1 MKKIRLFHRTTTAFF
16 LAMLALALL
25 AAITLAQGPTLTI
38 VKSSILA
45 IDADSSGDVTPGDT
59 LEYTVVVTN
68 DTGAAVSG
76 LQFSD
81 VLDDNTALVAGSL
94 NISPLASDYSYNAVG
109 NTPLYVGGGTPSEVA
124 AYVPNETLLDGAVDA
139 QGDTLYINT
148 DETEVATAH
157 GKVTIYNT
165 GRFVYVPDTGY
176 SGTDSFTYTIR
187 DRITAGQGLTSTATV
202 TLNVSMPVWYVDDS
216 APAGGTGTARS
227 PLTDPNA
234 ADDLASAGHTIYVY
248 SGSYSGVNLT
258 LKDNQSLIGQGK
270 KLTVGSYD
278 LIAADT
284 APSLVSTSGSLLT
297 LANSNTVQSLNMTA
311 SGTAAVSAS
320 GKSGTTTFNTVNIV
334 TSGAATGVQLANQ
347 SGSFTFSSGS
357 ITGSSS
363 GYAVDVSGGA
373 TFGFDATPV
382 TKTSGG
388 AVKADSL
395 TGTLTFDAASPVTL
409 TGGTVAGVTAESLQG
424 NLTFN
429 GGLSA
434 STSATALNVTG
445 AVSGTR
451 QVTIANPV
459 GNPSLLSSS
468 AAAAISASNVTLN
481 AALSTLTSTN
491 SATYGMSLVDTGGT
505 LTATGGSITNPT
517 LNAVNLSG
525 GAGSVSFGG
534 SISDNNGT
542 NPLVNVANKTG
553 GTVSLSGSLSR
564 TGGNGIS
571 FQNNSGS
578 TRADLTGSGNT
589 FSSSSFDAIEMAGNT
604 NLTLLNISGGG
615 LTITTTSGMGITGSG
630 GGTISIAG
638 SNNTITTGGGTALA
652 LSNVSIANPGITLKS
667 VTTTN
672 ASTAISLNNTGA
684 AYGLTITGDG
694 TNARNASG
702 GTITGGNGPAV
713 NLVKAN
719 IISLRQMKFT
729 GASTGGN
736 TGICDG
742 SDNAGCN
749 AVIKMSEVSNI
760 SLAYLDIQNSS
771 STAINGAQV
780 NTSFSLTNSFLDNNG
795 DAAHEDG
802 LDLRNYAGT
811 VTLSGNTISGSL
823 ARNVYLRSDRDN
835 AATPTITISGNTFDS
850 PNAASPDRSGDGVV
864 IDLGNTGTAVN
875 ANVTLT
881 NNTFTDH
888 YFSAFELNNNGAG
901 TVSLVTLPGVNTLNN
916 NGYAFKLGL
925 GAAATGTLNFSIKGC
940 SISNNYGTAI
950 NLANNAATPAGR
962 FNGAVENNTISTNT
976 GDSAVNTIWLVSETA
991 GTNTVKVANNNVSNY
1006 NNIGISLEARGAS
1019 ILSATVSGNTVNTP
1033 LASALYGVYL
1043 VAGRS
1048 SGSES
1053 ANVCGDFSSNT
1064 VTAPP
1069 NLAPALRVRKYG
1081 PTTTYQ
1087 VEGLSVP
1094 TNITTTVASMLSA
1107 RNPAILADSIGVSIS
1122 GGEFTPGTCTE
1133 PVMDF
1138 LASASLES
1146 GAQVAVAPALPTIRV
1161 STPVDLAS
1169 LSWSAPAVLGPDAA
1183 LAAMPPA
1190 TSETAALSTGI
1201 ARAARPRAAVLAR
1214 LVPVEWL
1221 RGLLAPSA
1229 DTVSEALPDLPTGK
1243 SVTLVFRVTVND
1255 TLSAGVTEITNQA
1268 QVTGDA
1274 PLAESSSNLLQI
1286 PFHAA
1291 PIFELS
1297 KSDGDVDVEPGDD
1310 VVYTLTFRNIGNQNA
1325 TGVTIVELIPANTSA
1340 DPAKNTGWTCDTTHC
1355 SYSVPDAQITAGGA
1369 EQSVTFTLTLP
1380 ASAAHGM
1387 ESISNSATIDDGPG
1401 FGAPVTAS
1409 KTTTVTAAP
1418 AFTLTKDD
1426 ASDDFLPGETIT
1438 YTLQYG
1444 NSGNQDAVNVVVEET
1459 VPNHTTYE
1467 PTGSA
1472 AWSCPDGGA
1481 AGTTCSFN
1489 IGALAGGGGASLD
1502 FNVVVDSDLTNV
1514 STIDNQAFIDDGAG
1528 EGAKVTATD
1537 STSIRNAP
1545 PTFTNLPTVPANS
1558 SENAGPVNLTVH
1570 FSDLDDDALD
1580 VTVDWGDG
1588 STSDTQTVAAG
1599 DSDPAGS
1606 LDFSHTYVDD
1616 PANVLDQYIIT
1627 VTLFD
1632 GYATVTEQATVT
1644 VTNTAPTLAPL
1655 SLSSTSIFEGGST
1668 TISGSFSDPG
1678 TADSHTV
1685 TINWGDGNIETTP
1698 VIAAGIGAFGPV
1710 NHTFAQ
1716 NGSYTVRVTV
1726 KDKDDG
1732 VSNETTSTVTVKNAA
1747 PAVVSSS
1754 YNPAPVEEGGKVTV
1768 EATFTDPG
1776 MEDVH
1781 TVTIDWGDGSA
1792 DTVLTLSEGERT
1804 FSAQHTYVQ
1813 DNDQAPWFW
1822 INYEIADDGGAR
1834 AFGLFTRMSVTN
1846 VKPVITGLA
1855 ATDTVEN
1862 SATKLSGEFTDPGTL
1877 DGHTVNIDWGDGS
1890 PVQNVSLTPVG
1901 VRAFNDISHVYAQH
1915 QSYTIS
1921 VTVTDDDGTS
1931 DPVTRTVIV
1940 SNIAPV
1946 MDPLTLASS
1955 TILENGTASLS
1966 GSFTDPGAVTTHS
1979 LTIDWGDGSA
1989 VQTVDLAAGVLTF
2002 SGVPHTYLQ
2011 DKATPY
2017 TISVTVSDGATTSTP
2032 ATIDL
2037 TVTNDQPEIE
2047 GLSLTEASIDENGS
2061 TTLSGSFND
2070 DGTLDEHTV
2079 SIDWGDGSAVQT
2091 VTLTPVGVRAFSD
2104 ISHVYA
2110 QHQSYTISVTVRDE
2124 EHTSSEATI
2133 TITVNNIAPVM
2144 VDDLALSPSTIDEGG
2159 STSLSG
2165 SFTDPGTLDEHTVK
2179 IDWGDGE
2186 TETVDLAA
2194 GILTFSGVPH
2204 TYLDNGTYTISVS
2217 VSDDAVIFSA
2227 AVTTSITVSNV
2238 APEIGPLNLAPD
2250 SILEGGSTLLSG
2262 SFNDAGGMDTLTA
2275 TIDWGDGNTETVTY
2289 GGSAPYNFGNSHIYL
2304 QDGIYTITFTVS
2316 DADGGENSATTTI
2329 TVNNAAPVLNP
2340 ENMSFNPATINEGDE
2355 AKLTVNFSDLG
2366 LDDTHTVTID
2376 WGDSTSDTTLNLP
2389 AGVLSFEQAHTFP
2402 FSGNFTITVTVVDED
2417 GASSGAKT
2425 IALQVANIAPTI
2437 NSFTATPTSGPEG
2450 TSVKVN
2456 LEFSDIGK
2464 ENSQTIHIDWG
2475 NGTQSSE
2482 IVDSDDL
2489 VYTAYPY
2496 EKETLYNDNGVFTI
2510 TVTITDF
2517 DGGSVTQTV
2526 GPITI
2531 NNVNPSLSDVSITS
2545 PVDENGL
2552 ATLSA
2557 TIIDPGVADNF
2568 TIRIDWGDGSPV
2580 EDFEYQPSQ
2589 RTFSEHHR
2597 YLDDNPTATPFDSY
2611 NVTLSITDKDGGNG
2625 SAGTTVV
2632 VNNAA
2637 PIANAGPDANA
2648 FTTVPFTFAGSFTDP
2663 GTLDTH
2669 TYSWVINDGV
2679 SDIAT
2684 ITDSLTPEYTF
2695 TQEGV
2700 YTATLTVTDDDTGTD
2715 SDTVTITV
2723 TLAADLALTKTA
2735 SVTNALTG
2743 TNFRYTLSVKNNGPS
2758 PAVGVVITDTL
2769 PTSLA
2774 YVSGD
2779 AGCSAVGQEVT
2790 CTVGDLAVN
2799 ESATRT
2805 FNVQVTAYS
2814 AAPVVNAASV
2824 TSDTLDPNMDNNTAA
2839 ATVTIQRDIPVYDDD
2854 FVGPTVPPEWAGC
2867 ASGIAVTPNQARSFL
2882 GEFGNEKVCLSLDN
2896 LPDHDQVRISFDL
2909 YIIRSW
2915 DGNYT
2920 YANQLPTALQALM
2933 EDEIIGP
2940 DEWMLAAGGQELIHT
2955 TFSNWISPEF
2965 SQSYP
2970 GVYPHDDYPSRT
2982 GAAESSTLG
2991 YLFGPFEHDTVYHI
3005 TRVINHSDAA
3015 LLLEFSAK
3023 GLQGIKDE
3031 SWGLDNVK
3039 VSVFTRQG
3047 QYYNYLPVMR
3057 R

>member
-1 MKKIRLFHRTTTAFF
+1 
-16 LAMLALALL
+16 
-25 AAITLAQGPTLTI
+25 
-38 VKSSILA
+38 
-45 IDADSSGDVTPGDT
+45 
-59 LEYTVVVTN
+59 
-68 DTGAAVSG
+68 
-76 LQFSD
+76 
-81 VLDDNTALVAGSL
+81 
-94 NISPLASDYSYNAVG
+94 
-109 NTPLYVGGGTPSEVA
+109 
-124 AYVPNETLLDGAVDA
+124 
-139 QGDTLYINT
+139 
-148 DETEVATAH
+148 
-157 GKVTIYNT
+157 
-165 GRFVYVPDTGY
+165 
-176 SGTDSFTYTIR
+176 
-187 DRITAGQGLTSTATV
+187 
-202 TLNVSMPVWYVDDS
+202 
-216 APAGGTGTARS
+216 
-227 PLTDPNA
+227 
-234 ADDLASAGHTIYVY
+234 
-248 SGSYSGVNLT
+248 
-258 LKDNQSLIGQGK
+258 
-270 KLTVGSYD
+270 
-278 LIAADT
+278 
-284 APSLVSTSGSLLT
+284 
-297 LANSNTVQSLNMTA
+297 
-311 SGTAAVSAS
+311 
-320 GKSGTTTFNTVNIV
+320 
-334 TSGAATGVQLANQ
+334 
-347 SGSFTFSSGS
+347 
-357 ITGSSS
+357 
-363 GYAVDVSGGA
+363 
-373 TFGFDATPV
+373 
-382 TKTSGG
+382 
-388 AVKADSL
+388 
-395 TGTLTFDAASPVTL
+395 
-409 TGGTVAGVTAESLQG
+409 
-424 NLTFN
+424 
-429 GGLSA
+429 
-434 STSATALNVTG
+434 
-445 AVSGTR
+445 
-451 QVTIANPV
+451 
-459 GNPSLLSSS
+459 
-468 AAAAISASNVTLN
+468 
-481 AALSTLTSTN
+481 
-491 SATYGMSLVDTGGT
+491 
-505 LTATGGSITNPT
+505 
-517 LNAVNLSG
+517 
-525 GAGSVSFGG
+525 
-534 SISDNNGT
+534 
-542 NPLVNVANKTG
+542 
-553 GTVSLSGSLSR
+553 
-564 TGGNGIS
+564 
-571 FQNNSGS
+571 
-578 TRADLTGSGNT
+578 
-589 FSSSSFDAIEMAGNT
+589 
-604 NLTLLNISGGG
+604 
-615 LTITTTSGMGITGSG
+615 
-630 GGTISIAG
+630 
-638 SNNTITTGGGTALA
+638 
-652 LSNVSIANPGITLKS
+652 
-667 VTTTN
+667 
-672 ASTAISLNNTGA
+672 
-684 AYGLTITGDG
+684 
-694 TNARNASG
+694 
-702 GTITGGNGPAV
+702 
-713 NLVKAN
+713 
-719 IISLRQMKFT
+719 
-729 GASTGGN
+729 
-736 TGICDG
+736 
-742 SDNAGCN
+742 
-749 AVIKMSEVSNI
+749 
-760 SLAYLDIQNSS
+760 
-771 STAINGAQV
+771 
-780 NTSFSLTNSFLDNNG
+780 
-795 DAAHEDG
+795 
-802 LDLRNYAGT
+802 
-811 VTLSGNTISGSL
+811 
-823 ARNVYLRSDRDN
+823 
-835 AATPTITISGNTFDS
+835 
-850 PNAASPDRSGDGVV
+850 
-864 IDLGNTGTAVN
+864 
-875 ANVTLT
+875 
-881 NNTFTDH
+881 
-888 YFSAFELNNNGAG
+888 
-901 TVSLVTLPGVNTLNN
+901 
-916 NGYAFKLGL
+916 
-925 GAAATGTLNFSIKGC
+925 
-940 SISNNYGTAI
+940 
-950 NLANNAATPAGR
+950 
-962 FNGAVENNTISTNT
+962 
-976 GDSAVNTIWLVSETA
+976 
-991 GTNTVKVANNNVSNY
+991 
-1006 NNIGISLEARGAS
+1006 
-1019 ILSATVSGNTVNTP
+1019 
-1033 LASALYGVYL
+1033 
-1043 VAGRS
+1043 
-1048 SGSES
+1048 
-1053 ANVCGDFSSNT
+1053 
-1064 VTAPP
+1064 
-1069 NLAPALRVRKYG
+1069 
-1081 PTTTYQ
+1081 
-1087 VEGLSVP
+1087 
-1094 TNITTTVASMLSA
+1094 
-1107 RNPAILADSIGVSIS
+1107 
-1122 GGEFTPGTCTE
+1122 
-1133 PVMDF
+1133 
-1138 LASASLES
+1138 
-1146 GAQVAVAPALPTIRV
+1146 
-1161 STPVDLAS
+1161 
-1169 LSWSAPAVLGPDAA
+1169 
-1183 LAAMPPA
+1183 
-1190 TSETAALSTGI
+1190 
-1201 ARAARPRAAVLAR
+1201 
-1214 LVPVEWL
+1214 
-1221 RGLLAPSA
+1221 
-1229 DTVSEALPDLPTGK
+1229 
-1243 SVTLVFRVTVND
+1243 
-1255 TLSAGVTEITNQA
+1255 
-1268 QVTGDA
+1268 
-1274 PLAESSSNLLQI
+1274 
-1286 PFHAA
+1286 
-1291 PIFELS
+1291 
-1297 KSDGDVDVEPGDD
+1297 
-1310 VVYTLTFRNIGNQNA
+1310 
-1325 TGVTIVELIPANTSA
+1325 
-1340 DPAKNTGWTCDTTHC
+1340 
-1355 SYSVPDAQITAGGA
+1355 
-1369 EQSVTFTLTLP
+1369 
-1380 ASAAHGM
+1380 
-1387 ESISNSATIDDGPG
+1387 
-1401 FGAPVTAS
+1401 
-1409 KTTTVTAAP
+1409 
-1418 AFTLTKDD
+1418 
-1426 ASDDFLPGETIT
+1426 
-1438 YTLQYG
+1438 
-1444 NSGNQDAVNVVVEET
+1444 
-1459 VPNHTTYE
+1459 
-1467 PTGSA
+1467 
-1472 AWSCPDGGA
+1472 
-1481 AGTTCSFN
+1481 
-1489 IGALAGGGGASLD
+1489 
-1502 FNVVVDSDLTNV
+1502 
-1514 STIDNQAFIDDGAG
+1514 
-1528 EGAKVTATD
+1528 
-1537 STSIRNAP
+1537 
-1545 PTFTNLPTVPANS
+1545 
-1558 SENAGPVNLTVH
+1558 
-1570 FSDLDDDALD
+1570 
-1580 VTVDWGDG
+1580 
-1588 STSDTQTVAAG
+1588 
-1599 DSDPAGS
+1599 
-1606 LDFSHTYVDD
+1606 
-1616 PANVLDQYIIT
+1616 
-1627 VTLFD
+1627 
-1632 GYATVTEQATVT
+1632 
-1644 VTNTAPTLAPL
+1644 
-1655 SLSSTSIFEGGST
+1655 
-1668 TISGSFSDPG
+1668 
-1678 TADSHTV
+1678 
-1685 TINWGDGNIETTP
+1685 
-1698 VIAAGIGAFGPV
+1698 
-1710 NHTFAQ
+1710 
-1716 NGSYTVRVTV
+1716 
-1726 KDKDDG
+1726 
-1732 VSNETTSTVTVKNAA
+1732 
-1747 PAVVSSS
+1747 
-1754 YNPAPVEEGGKVTV
+1754 
-1768 EATFTDPG
+1768 

-1781 TVTIDWGDGSA
+1781 TVTIDWGDGETE
-1792 DTVLTLSEGERT
+1792 TVDLAAGILT
-1804 FSAQHTYVQ
+1804 FSGVPHTYLQ
-1813 DNDQAPWFW
+1813 DGE
-1822 INYEIADDGGAR
+1822 YEVSVAAKDDDATSS
-1834 AFGLFTRMSVTN
+1834 AVTITLTVNN
-1846 VKPVITGLA
+1846 VKPVITSLT
-1855 ATDTVEN
+1855 ATDTIEN
-1862 SATKLSGEFTDPGTL
+1862 SATTLSGEFTDPGLL

-1955 TILENGTASLS
+1955 TILEGGSTSLS
-1966 GSFTDPGAVTTHS
+1966 GSFTDPGTVTTHS

-2061 TTLSGSFND
+2061 ATLSGSFND

-2165 SFTDPGTLDEHTVK
+2165 SFTDPGTLDGHTVK

-2568 TIRIDWGDGSPV
+2568 TIRVDWGDGSPV

-2824 TSDTLDPNMDNNTAA
+2824 TSDTLDPNMDDNTAA

-2940 DEWMLAAGGQELIHT
+2940 DEWMLAADRQELIHT

-2970 GVYPHDDYPSRT
+2970 GIYPDDDYPSRT

-2991 YLFGPFEHDTVYHI
+2991 YLFGPYAHDTVYHI
-3005 TRVINHSDAA
+3005 TRVINHSDAE
-3015 LLLEFSAK
+3015 LLLEFSAQ